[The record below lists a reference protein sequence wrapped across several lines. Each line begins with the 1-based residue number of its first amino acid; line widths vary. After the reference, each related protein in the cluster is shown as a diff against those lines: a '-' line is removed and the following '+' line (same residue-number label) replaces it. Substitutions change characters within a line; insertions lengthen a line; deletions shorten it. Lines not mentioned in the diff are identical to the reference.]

1 MTLIDFSYLFIIT
14 ESVCYYVNSEKLK
27 LFLQKEK
34 SKRQENQLK
43 EVLAKVPTGVMVFD
57 ENDNVLMKNKEAEN
71 IVKSFHE
78 DYSPEEYKD
87 VEVFDPDT
95 FFMNCNLFYPV
106 FDTEEYPFY

>member
-1 MTLIDFSYLFIIT
+1 MLTLTQLVAAFQLRRLAKRSLVMTLIDFSYLFIIT

-71 IVKSFHE
+71 IVKSFH
-78 DYSPEEYKD
+78 
-87 VEVFDPDT
+87 
-95 FFMNCNLFYPV
+95 
-106 FDTEEYPFY
+106 